1 MLAFGDSVPD
11 DTCCFP
17 MSLFRPSKRK
27 KPRTFGYE
35 PRFYDPDKDEDIKRR
50 MRVKRRRKRRRSP
63 MSLLYFLGLL
73 LFALYI
79 YQAL

>member
-1 MLAFGDSVPD
+1 MLTLDDLAPD
-11 DTCCFP
+11 DTRCFP

-27 KPRTFGYE
+27 KPNKFGYE
-35 PRFYDPDKDEDIKRR
+35 PRFYNPDKDEDIKRR